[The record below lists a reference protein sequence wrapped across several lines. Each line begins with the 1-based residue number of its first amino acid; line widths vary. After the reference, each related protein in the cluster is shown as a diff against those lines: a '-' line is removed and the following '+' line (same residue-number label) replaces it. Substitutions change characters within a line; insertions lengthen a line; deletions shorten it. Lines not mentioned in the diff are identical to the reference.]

1 MSNALIYCI
10 KPQNNYIFIVSSKVN
25 YSSSYECFYKRL
37 LESLSNPEVI
47 KYCKSIM

>member
-25 YSSSYECFYKRL
+25 YSSSYECFYKRFL
-37 LESLSNPEVI
+37 LIFNDLVFFEDF
-47 KYCKSIM
+47 